1 VLPRENHD
9 SIPDTMSKLQST
21 SCPTSVQHRRCGVFA
36 ALVSLFTASGL
47 TACGGGSD
55 GTSAATLPGAP
66 TIGLAIA
73 GDASASIAFTA
84 PASDG
89 GSVITGYRATC
100 TVGTASSTATTAAS
114 PARMTGLTNGQSYAC
129 TVVALN
135 AVGSSLVSTV
145 VSVTPTTAPSGGGS
159 STAGVACGI
168 SGSEF
173 NSGSSVNL
181 TATYS
186 WSCTSSSRVLATNGV
201 PNHPVGTFPGPGN
214 PNTIAAVPT
223 TATYAISPAMAAS
236 PTAVITSGYGI
247 NGVKMEPATAGTCGD
262 TGGTS
267 CNLAGGG
274 GAWSIEALGQSVFNF
289 GVDSN
294 NAHVQ
299 PNGSY
304 HYHGMPEGLMTKLGG
319 STTTMTLVGWAPDGF
334 PIYARSGYIVANN
347 AASGLKVLA
356 SSYRLKTTPDTNRPT
371 TSAYPMG
378 AFSQDYEYVAGL
390 GDLDECN
397 GRSGVTPEFPEGI
410 YHYVITSTYPYI
422 SRCVKG
428 TPASIR

>member
-1 VLPRENHD
+1 
-9 SIPDTMSKLQST
+9 MSKPHFI
-21 SCPTSVQHRRCGVFA
+21 SCPTSLQPRRTRLRCGA
-36 ALVSLFTASGL
+36 PATLACLFTAIWLS
-47 TACGGGSD
+47 ACGGGSD
-55 GTSAATLPGAP
+55 ATPAATVPVTPAATVPGAP
-66 TIGLAIA
+66 GIGLATA
-73 GDASASIAFTA
+73 GDTIASIAFTA

-89 GSVITGYRATC
+89 GSAINGYRATC
-100 TVGTASSTATTAAS
+100 TAGAASVSATTATS
-114 PARMTGLTNGQSYAC
+114 PAPVTGLTNGQSYAC
-129 TVVALN
+129 TVIALN
-135 AVGSSLVSTV
+135 AVGSSLASAA
-145 VSVTPTTAPSGGGS
+145 VSVTPTAPPSGGS

-168 SGSEF
+168 SGNEF
-173 NSGSSVNL
+173 NGSASVNL

-186 WSCTSSSRVLATNGV
+186 WACTSTSRILSANGV

-223 TATYAISPAMAAS
+223 AATYVLSPTVAAS
-236 PTAVITSGYGI
+236 ATTVITSGYGI

-274 GAWSIEALGQSVFNF
+274 GAWNIEALGQSVFNF

-304 HYHGMPEGLMTKLGG
+304 HYHGMPEGLITKLGG
-319 STTTMTLVGWAPDGF
+319 NSTSMTLVGWAPDGF
-334 PIYARSGYIVANN
+334 PIYARNGYVVANN
-347 AASGLKVLA
+347 AASGLKALA
-356 SSYRLKTTPDTNRPT
+356 SSYRLKTTPDVNRPA

-390 GDLDECN
+390 GDLDQCN
-397 GRSGVTPEFPEGI
+397 GRTGVTPQFPEGI
-410 YHYVITSTYPYI
+410 YHYVITTAYPFI